1 MIKYTLDL
9 SAYKVTYSVMEDGKQ
24 IEKTEVYPL
33 KDNLSNYL
41 RAMGLFDTGEEIA
54 EAVILAK
61 QILAC
66 NTEDDVLV
74 LDEREMNVLKKC
86 INLHIKLTKDNKS
99 NLGGPIHEELIL
111 RVFTM
116 KEKE

>member
-1 MIKYTLDL
+1 MIKYILDL
-9 SAYKVTYSVMEDGKQ
+9 SEYEVTYPVREDGKQ
-24 IEKTEVYPL
+24 VEKTDVYPL
-33 KDNLSNYL
+33 RDNLSNYL
-41 RAMGLFDTGEEIA
+41 RAVGLFDTGEEIA
-54 EAVILAK
+54 EAVVLAK

-66 NTEDDVLV
+66 DTEDDTLV
-74 LDEREMNVLKKC
+74 LDEREMKVLKKC
-86 INLHIKLTKDNKS
+86 INLHVKLTKENKS